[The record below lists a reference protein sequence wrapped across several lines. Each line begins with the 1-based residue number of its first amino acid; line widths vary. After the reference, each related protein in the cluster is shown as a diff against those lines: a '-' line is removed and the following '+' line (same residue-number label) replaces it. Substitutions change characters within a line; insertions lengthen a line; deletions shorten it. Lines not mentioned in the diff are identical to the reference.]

1 MKPPKTTT
9 KFCLLCAE
17 KFTTDNAKYNICF
30 ECRDNPEDYGE
41 AIEEEDKEE

>member
-1 MKPPKTTT
+1 MKSQKTLT
-9 KFCLLCAE
+9 KTCLLCEE